1 MLLAKGKIWLPTV
14 QTLHP
19 NKTVLRTPHR
29 LTNEA
34 VQEGSDD
41 DIACVDVD

>member
-1 MLLAKGKIWLPTV
+1 MLLAKEKIWLSTV
-14 QTLHP
+14 QTLHH

>member
-1 MLLAKGKIWLPTV
+1 MLLAKEKFWLSTV
-14 QTLHP
+14 QTLQRK
-19 NKTVLRTPHR
+19 KTVLRSPHR